1 MTHPNRYFDI
11 PYFPGE
17 APVVNVPE
25 LLEADGASVELEI
38 GFGRGHFL
46 LARARAVPDA
56 LILGLETKRKGV
68 FTAVERAAKHGLKN
82 ARPYHGDVFRAL
94 PTMGPDGFASRIFI
108 HFPDPW
114 WKVRHEKRM
123 VVCPDLIA
131 EAARLLKDNGELFV
145 QTDVDY
151 RAEQYLTVLK
161 GCDLLA
167 PAQGD
172 GTVESNSFEARS
184 LREKKCIE
192 TGLPIFRMLFR
203 RVPRTAAPPEEP
215 S

>member
-17 APVVNVPE
+17 ETVDVPALLRAEGAP
-25 LLEADGASVELEI
+25 VELEI

-46 LARARAVPDA
+46 LDRARAVPSA

-82 ARPYHGDVFRAL
+82 ARPYHGDAFHAL
-94 PTMGPDGFASRIFI
+94 PRMGPDGFAARIFI

-114 WKVRHEKRM
+114 WKARHEKRM
-123 VVCPDLIA
+123 VVCPDLVA
-131 EAARLLKDNGELFV
+131 DAARLLIDGGELFV

-151 RAEQYLTVLK
+151 RAEQYLAVLSD
-161 GCDLLA
+161 CDLLS

-172 GTVESNSFEARS
+172 GTFGSNTFEARS

-192 TGLPIFRMLFR
+192 TGLPIYRMLFR
-203 RVPRTAAPPEEP
+203 RIPRTAAPPKEP